1 VAGGELRAEVAVVD
15 RGLGMDAETVAHAF
29 DQFYR
34 ATSAR
39 RDAPDGSGIGLY
51 AARGLIQAMG
61 GSIAITAPAE
71 GGTRVAFEL
80 PAEGVEEP
88 VAAAPSVNPG
98 EM

>member
-1 VAGGELRAEVAVVD
+1 VG
-15 RGLGMDAETVAHAF
+15 HAF
-29 DQFYR
+29 EQFYR

-51 AARGLIQAMG
+51 AARGLIEAMG
-61 GSIAITAPAE
+61 GSISITAPTE

-88 VAAAPSVNPG
+88 VAVPTSVNPG
-98 EM
+98 ER

>member
-1 VAGGELRAEVAVVD
+1 VG
-15 RGLGMDAETVAHAF
+15 HAF
-29 DQFYR
+29 EQFYR

-51 AARGLIQAMG
+51 AARGLIEAMG
-61 GSIAITAPAE
+61 GSIAITSPTG

-88 VAAAPSVNPG
+88 MPATPSVTPR
-98 EM
+98 ET